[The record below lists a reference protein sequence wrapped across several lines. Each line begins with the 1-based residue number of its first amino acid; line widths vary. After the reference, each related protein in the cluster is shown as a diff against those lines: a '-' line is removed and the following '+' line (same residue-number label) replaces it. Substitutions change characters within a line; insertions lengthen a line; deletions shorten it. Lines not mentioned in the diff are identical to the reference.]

1 MARSLDF
8 GHEVNNNV
16 QHSLVRVDVM
26 VIRLFLVLLALNL
39 LAFAVHANAAEP
51 LLDDRMMAER
61 DGRMSPEEMAELQ
74 EWMSGESDDERTEAV
89 AAIGSRL
96 LSLTL
101 SNDQRRGRSYA
112 SDPAEPDHGI
122 GLLNEGASLN
132 LRWKF

>member
-1 MARSLDF
+1 MTRSLDF

-16 QHSLVRVDVM
+16 QRCLFRVDVM

-39 LAFAVHANAAEP
+39 LAFVVHANAAEP

-89 AAIGSRL
+89 AA
-96 LSLTL
+96 
-101 SNDQRRGRSYA
+101 
-112 SDPAEPDHGI
+112 
-122 GLLNEGASLN
+122 
-132 LRWKF
+132 